1 MNQTAH
7 ISLQILSISKSVETK
22 ETEMRPVLLARP
34 ASFTSDFLLRLVA
47 VLCLSGPSG
56 VPFMHRC
63 VSGEAL
69 FTVSVPN
76 LQPPF
81 LLCFP
86 KVMPEVTFA
95 PNFRRSRRIS
105 WGKISDLK
113 RPMVHR
119 RCLYEALRRDIGQCR
134 VGFAPVMA
142 LAAPLH

>member
-76 LQPPF
+76 LQPLF
-81 LLCFP
+81 LRNMHFLRQSLIIALNQA
-86 KVMPEVTFA
+86 FA
-95 PNFRRSRRIS
+95 CAKCRKTGVLDSI
-105 WGKISDLK
+105 
-113 RPMVHR
+113 V
-119 RCLYEALRRDIGQCR
+119 ALTIGQPFSR
-134 VGFAPVMA
+134 FP
-142 LAAPLH
+142 